1 MVLQVPSQARQT
13 VRLVAP
19 LSGYL
24 LPIEQV
30 PDPVFAQKMV
40 GDGISI
46 DPISTVLQ
54 SPCDGEVVQVHPSHH
69 AVTIKTDDGV
79 EVLMHIGLDTVELR
93 GEGFTP
99 KVQLGDRVSIGDPL
113 IEFDIDYVAQNAK
126 SLLTQ
131 VVVTNSDL
139 ISEFVYSSGL
149 VQANKDIFLELVLG
163 EGPQED
169 ETGTGEVVAS
179 EPIVV
184 PNPTGL
190 HARPSAVLVNL
201 AKKYRAKVYLKR
213 GSDRANAKSVVALMG
228 LQVGNGETVTLEA
241 EGADAKEAILE
252 LTEAMRAGLGEE
264 GAVAAPAPAS
274 IAQSALKAPP
284 PQPKSADPNLL
295 LGVAA
300 SSGLAVGNLFQVR
313 EQTIDVPETGEA
325 PNKERRKLEDAIAL
339 AGLELEAIRAKVH
352 SQGDPSKAA
361 IFAAHAEILQ
371 DPELMDLSN
380 SLIDKGKSAAY
391 AWQQTY
397 TSQAAT
403 LAKLDNELL
412 AQRANDV
419 RDVGMRVLRILTGAE
434 STQMKYPHDTILVA
448 EDLTPSDMANLDRE
462 RVVGFCTLAGGAT
475 SHVAILARS
484 MGIPAIAGIEPGIR
498 DLPDGTPVILN
509 GTKGKVQLN
518 ASPEVLQQTR
528 DRITRQKERQAEH
541 LKHAFEPAITQD
553 GHRMEVVANI
563 GSLKDAQEAAKLG
576 AEGVGLLRTEF
587 VFMERPKAPTEDEQT
602 GIYRS
607 IAEVMGPDKPVIIRT
622 LDVGGDKPLPY
633 MPMAHEENP
642 FLGERGIRFG
652 FDQPE
657 LQRTQFRSIL
667 RASSAGRL
675 RVMFPMIGR
684 VEEIRMAKAMLE
696 EERQQLN
703 LPPIEVGIMIEV
715 PSAAVMAETLAKEV
729 DFFSVGTND
738 LTQYTLAVDRGH
750 PKLAPTVDGMHPAVL
765 RLIGLAVKGA
775 EAHGKWVGVCGG
787 IGSDPQGI
795 PILIGL
801 GVKEL
806 SVSVSMIPSIKAQ
819 VRSLTLAQCQQLAE
833 QALNVATAAEVR
845 NLVPLE
851 DA

>member
-1 MVLQVPSQARQT
+1 
-13 VRLVAP
+13 
-19 LSGYL
+19 
-24 LPIEQV
+24 
-30 PDPVFAQKMV
+30 
-40 GDGISI
+40 
-46 DPISTVLQ
+46 
-54 SPCDGEVVQVHPSHH
+54 
-69 AVTIKTDDGV
+69 
-79 EVLMHIGLDTVELR
+79 
-93 GEGFTP
+93 
-99 KVQLGDRVSIGDPL
+99 
-113 IEFDIDYVAQNAK
+113 
-126 SLLTQ
+126 
-131 VVVTNSDL
+131 
-139 ISEFVYSSGL
+139 
-149 VQANKDIFLELVLG
+149 
-163 EGPQED
+163 
-169 ETGTGEVVAS
+169 
-179 EPIVV
+179 
-184 PNPTGL
+184 
-190 HARPSAVLVNL
+190 
-201 AKKYRAKVYLKR
+201 
-213 GSDRANAKSVVALMG
+213 
-228 LQVGNGETVTLEA
+228 
-241 EGADAKEAILE
+241 
-252 LTEAMRAGLGEE
+252 
-264 GAVAAPAPAS
+264 
-274 IAQSALKAPP
+274 
-284 PQPKSADPNLL
+284 
-295 LGVAA
+295 
-300 SSGLAVGNLFQVR
+300 
-313 EQTIDVPETGEA
+313 
-325 PNKERRKLEDAIAL
+325 
-339 AGLELEAIRAKVH
+339 
-352 SQGDPSKAA
+352 
-361 IFAAHAEILQ
+361 
-371 DPELMDLSN
+371 
-380 SLIDKGKSAAY
+380 
-391 AWQQTY
+391 
-397 TSQAAT
+397 
-403 LAKLDNELL
+403 
-412 AQRANDV
+412 
-419 RDVGMRVLRILTGAE
+419 
-434 STQMKYPHDTILVA
+434 
-448 EDLTPSDMANLDRE
+448 
-462 RVVGFCTLAGGAT
+462 
-475 SHVAILARS
+475 
-484 MGIPAIAGIEPGIR
+484 
-498 DLPDGTPVILN
+498 
-509 GTKGKVQLN
+509 
-518 ASPEVLQQTR
+518 
-528 DRITRQKERQAEH
+528 
-541 LKHAFEPAITQD
+541 
-553 GHRMEVVANI
+553 MEVVANI